1 MSEDPT
7 PTQSP
12 LKAKKSP
19 FKTRY
24 ESLGYFFGQP
34 LESFENLLPDQPS
47 TSAIA
52 PTKPTDLDIIRHWMY
67 QEDQSRTTRSH
78 NNVNTI
84 GVVSDNLVAFY
95 RKYHPSVELR
105 YVKYNLPFYLFH

>member
-24 ESLGYFFGQP
+24 ESLGYFFGLP
-34 LESFENLLPDQPS
+34 LESFENLLPVQPS
-47 TSAIA
+47 NSAI
-52 PTKPTDLDIIRHWMY
+52 PPPKPTDLDIIRHWIY
-67 QEDQSRTTRSH
+67 HEDQIRITRSH
-78 NNVNTI
+78 SNVNNI
-84 GVVSDNLVAFY
+84 GIVTANLIEFY
-95 RKYHPSVELR
+95 TKYHPLVELR
-105 YVKYNLPFYLFH
+105 

>member
-1 MSEDPT
+1 MSENPAPT
-7 PTQSP
+7 P

-34 LESFENLLPDQPS
+34 LESFDNLLPVQPS

-52 PTKPTDLDIIRHWMY
+52 TAKPTDLDVIRHWMY

-78 NNVNTI
+78 NSVNTI
-84 GVVSDNLVAFY
+84 GIVTDNLVEFY
-95 RKYHPSVELR
+95 RKYHTSVELR
-105 YVKYNLPFYLFH
+105 

>member
-1 MSEDPT
+1 MSKDPT

-12 LKAKKSP
+12 TPKGKRSP

-34 LESFENLLPDQPS
+34 LESFENLLPVQPS

-52 PTKPTDLDIIRHWMY
+52 PKPTDLDVIRHWMY

-78 NNVNTI
+78 NNVNNI
-84 GVVSDNLVAFY
+84 GIVTNNLVEFY
-95 RKYHPSVELR
+95 IKYHPSVELR
-105 YVKYNLPFYLFH
+105 